1 MIGMQVHPGRVLVNA
16 AALVIEAF
24 VLLAETP
31 LYGLWTGI
39 ITALIILYN
48 FAGVWAMARVLLPKL
63 LGRRGKALVNVID
76 GWIAPRKHNSITEN
90 KRESP
95 RNAGSGDFFSNREN
109 FQCRA
114 FLPVRLAKAPPAIRA
129 KSTAIPQ
136 NDGKTDAADQA
147 RCFSSQLPISSNTS

>member
-1 MIGMQVHPGRVLVNA
+1 MIGMQVHPGRVLANA

-76 GWIAPRKHNSITEN
+76 GWIAPK
-90 KRESP
+90 
-95 RNAGSGDFFSNREN
+95 
-109 FQCRA
+109 
-114 FLPVRLAKAPPAIRA
+114 KA
-129 KSTAIPQ
+129 
-136 NDGKTDAADQA
+136 
-147 RCFSSQLPISSNTS
+147 